1 METNTPEKI
10 SEQPQE
16 NIKLTKKGK
25 PDRRSLTSKSN
36 IQKAQS
42 SVKEI
47 IQKAKQ
53 KKAPPPLESEDD
65 NDDSSDSDT
74 EYVIQPVLRS
84 SVHTDQ
90 FLEKE
95 VHKRKEVDD
104 DIMLK
109 FQSLTKSI
117 DELKSENMKL
127 KSNFIENDRIQ
138 SLNSLTKKMLLK
150 F

>member
-65 NDDSSDSDT
+65 NDDSDDGGFMNLNIAVKIPEPVQSWRNKNT
-74 EYVIQPVLRS
+74 EPIK
-84 SVHTDQ
+84 T
-90 FLEKE
+90 
-95 VHKRKEVDD
+95 
-104 DIMLK
+104 
-109 FQSLTKSI
+109 
-117 DELKSENMKL
+117 
-127 KSNFIENDRIQ
+127 
-138 SLNSLTKKMLLK
+138 
-150 F
+150 